1 MTDFSKGDRGKK
13 APYETVHYRVLKP
26 LKSTVQKLSNSYRN
40 LFGTK
45 YSDELIVNVEETINL
60 TACKGENDTEGITK
74 IGTKYSELKEAV
86 QRWQKAIA
94 DSEPGFKIR
103 RADKLFE
110 EIAALEWEEGQQTSP
125 APSLAEKEQQQGEAQ
140 SRAK

>member
-1 MTDFSKGDRGKK
+1 M
-13 APYETVHYRVLKP
+13 
-26 LKSTVQKLSNSYRN
+26 
-40 LFGTK
+40 
-45 YSDELIVNVEETINL
+45 

-74 IGTKYSELKEAV
+74 VGTKYSELKEAV

-94 DSEPGFKIR
+94 NSESGFKTR
-103 RADKLFE
+103 RADKVFE